1 MQWRSRRAPAA
12 LLVLVAMGSLIAA
25 ALAAPQG
32 RTQGSGAATAAT
44 VMPMTLPD
52 GPGREILERECMICH
67 SSMLITQQAKDSTGW
82 EKTLALMEK
91 WGSPVRAAE
100 HDTLRTYLLAH
111 FGPKPR

>member
-1 MQWRSRRAPAA
+1 MWWRSRRAPAA

-25 ALAAPQG
+25 ALAAPTEK
-32 RTQGSGAATAAT
+32 TQGAPA
-44 VMPMTLPD
+44 VVPMALPD

-91 WGSPVRAAE
+91 WGSPVQGAE

>member
-1 MQWRSRRAPAA
+1 VRWRDRRAPAA
-12 LLVLVAMGSLIAA
+12 LLILVAIGSLIAA
-25 ALAAPQG
+25 ALAAPTEKTLG
-32 RTQGSGAATAAT
+32 LAPAVTPIA
-44 VMPMTLPD
+44 LPD

-82 EKTLALMEK
+82 EKTLATMEK
-91 WGSPVRAAE
+91 WGSPVQGAE